1 MAQGHSC
8 VCQSSHSQL
17 FGEPGKAVPQQD
29 ECIQM
34 AGAATRNFLS
44 GHALSEVSAV
54 ELDSDK
60 HDDFGVL
67 FFLKADF

>member
-1 MAQGHSC
+1 
-8 VCQSSHSQL
+8 
-17 FGEPGKAVPQQD
+17 
-29 ECIQM
+29 M

>member
-1 MAQGHSC
+1 
-8 VCQSSHSQL
+8 
-17 FGEPGKAVPQQD
+17 
-29 ECIQM
+29 M

-44 GHALSEVSAV
+44 GHVLSEVSAV